1 MTELVSLPVV
11 DCWNAIG
18 VKGDRSCPK
27 LQEVIHCHNCGVF
40 ADAARAFLDR
50 PAPPGYLAEITQ
62 ELSLEAQA
70 RVPQT
75 VSVVVF
81 EVGEQL
87 LAIDTKAVV
96 EVTTPRVPHRV
107 GHRTGRVFSGLVN
120 IHGQLELCC
129 SLAGLLQIDASK
141 SAAKAGQARMLLVEH
156 EGLRW
161 SFEAAAVHGVQRF
174 EAADISAAPAT
185 SQHDASSYVQQVLRF
200 GERRAGHLDLVRTFQ
215 ALEASLR

>member
-1 MTELVSLPVV
+1 
-11 DCWNAIG
+11 
-18 VKGDRSCPK
+18 
-27 LQEVIHCHNCGVF
+27 VF

-50 PAPPGYLAEITQ
+50 PAPPGYLSEVTL
-62 ELSLEAQA
+62 ELSRDVRA

-81 EVGEQL
+81 EVGDQL

-96 EVTTPRVPHRV
+96 EVTTPRAPHRV

-120 IHGQLELCC
+120 IHGQLELCG

-141 SAAKAGQARMLLVEH
+141 GASKAGQARMLLVEH

-161 SFEAAAVHGVQRF
+161 SFEAAAVHGVERF
-174 EAADISAAPAT
+174 ESAEISPVPAT
-185 SQHDASSYVQQVLRF
+185 AQQDVASYVQQVLRF
-200 GERRAGHLDLVRTFQ
+200 GERRVGHLDLERTFR